1 MFTFLND
8 TPVNLGLLKALSDF
22 QTKFNIDYLNIGVID
37 ANKKIYEAY
46 KFCKTGDFQL
56 SYLQENNVIH
66 VAYNNLKPVY
76 HVVESDDPIVPI
88 NKSFVEEIC
97 IPIKVESPKDVIVYV
112 YFGFANKTEEVSNIL
127 SSFFTTFNLFE
138 VYSYALLKYCQLTD
152 IERISKLLMV
162 LEDSVKFNQPSI
174 RLHGFNVAFWTI
186 EIAKKL
192 NFPQD
197 EFEKLHYAALLHDIG
212 KIRVRSS
219 IVNKKGPLTEDEY
232 KEIKKHAEYGYIIT
246 KELFGDVY
254 PDIPLWVK
262 HHHEMYDGSGYP
274 SGLKGNDI
282 PFPSRIIKV
291 ADVID
296 VLYSPRSYKQNVS
309 VDKIIA
315 ELKRC
320 SRKDFDPEVVE
331 AALQVIDERIVL
343 PMDILKATGEKI
355 LPANLSLRTYEDVFN
370 FDGYFYFKEDQ
381 SYFKSTNAVKDTK
394 DLWNLLSASLVV
406 EVLNSIYEYEVD
418 VFPVDE
424 NTYLVSNIRLL
435 ERKRFVSIL
444 WDLEAH
450 LITQDEKSI
459 TVKVKR
465 LSGDY
470 VLFVCENAYAFDA
483 KNYYKLVLQFE
494 DGEILILN
502 GRITYSYPASHEY
515 SYYRYTFANIGETT
529 RDKLFRQIFKK
540 QVALRRQ
547 LKQVQDKK

>member
-1 MFTFLND
+1 MLTFFDN
-8 TPVNLGLLKALSDF
+8 TPISLGLLEALSDF
-22 QTKFNIDYLNIGVID
+22 RTKFNIDCLNVGLVED
-37 ANKKIYEAY
+37 KKIYEIY
-46 KFCKTGDFQL
+46 KFCRTDECLL

-66 VAYNNLKPVY
+66 IACNNLKPVY
-76 HVVESDDPIVPI
+76 HVVEGDDTIIPI
-88 NKSFVEEIC
+88 NKNFIEEVC
-97 IPIKVESPKDVIVYV
+97 IPIKVGDPKDIIAYV
-112 YFGFANKTEEVSNIL
+112 YFGFVNKTKGVAEIL
-127 SSFFTTFNLFE
+127 SSFFSKFNLYE
-138 VYSYALLKYCQLTD
+138 IYSWTFLKYSQLIG
-152 IERISKLLMV
+152 IERVSKLLMI

-192 NFPQD
+192 NFSKND
-197 EFEKLHYAALLHDIG
+197 LEKLHYAALLHDIG
-212 KIRVRSS
+212 KIRIRSS
-219 IVNKKGPLTEDEY
+219 IINKEGPLTEEEY

-274 SGLKGNDI
+274 CGLKDNDI

-320 SRKDFDPEVVE
+320 SGKDFDPEVVG
-331 AALQVIDERIVL
+331 AALKVIDERIVL
-343 PMDILKATGEKI
+343 PMDILKSTDEKI

-370 FDGYFYFKEDQ
+370 FAGYFYFKEEQ
-381 SYFKSTNAVKDTK
+381 SYFKSTNAVKDMK

-418 VFPVDE
+418 VFPIDE
-424 NTYLVSNIRLL
+424 NTYLISNIRLL

-444 WDLEAH
+444 WDLEAN
-450 LITQDEKSI
+450 LITQDEKNI

-465 LSGDY
+465 LAGDY
-470 VLFVCENAYAFDA
+470 VLFACDNTYTFDTA
-483 KNYYKLVLQFE
+483 SYYRLELQFE
-494 DGEILILN
+494 DGEVLVLN
-502 GRITYSYPASHEY
+502 GRITYSYSASHECY
-515 SYYRYTFANIGETT
+515 YYRYTFANIGETT

-540 QVALRRQ
+540 QIALRKR
-547 LKQVQDKK
+547 LKELQDK